1 MSAFVL
7 QNICAVNERKQGHL
21 VLFHGA
27 VNCKIHE
34 HFSKTKCIIKCR
46 DHTCHLYSICK
57 IL

>member
-27 VNCKIHE
+27 VNSKIHE
-34 HFSKTKCIIKCR
+34 HFSKTKQEDSLQDKQ
-46 DHTCHLYSICK
+46 LS
-57 IL
+57 L